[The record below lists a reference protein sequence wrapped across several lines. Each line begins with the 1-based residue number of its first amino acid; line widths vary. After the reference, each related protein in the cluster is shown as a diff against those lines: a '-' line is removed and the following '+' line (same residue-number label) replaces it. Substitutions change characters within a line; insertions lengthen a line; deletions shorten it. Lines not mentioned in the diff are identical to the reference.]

1 MTRDRETKL
10 VTDSLEN
17 FQTDEQR
24 SVLDTIS
31 NVRRCGL
38 DGVLSLPQIVVCG
51 DQSSGKS
58 SVLEALTEIPFP
70 RSDNLCTRYATE
82 IILRRAENSSI
93 MIKINPDEQRPAEEQ
108 ENLKKFQETI
118 TDFSDLPEVMDM
130 ARDAMGIDEELT
142 SNSGSN
148 AFSRDVLSITMEGP
162 EVPQL
167 TLVDIP
173 GLIAN
178 ATLGISDADVQMVGE
193 ITNYY
198 ISQSRTICLA
208 VISATN
214 DYANQSIVTRI
225 RKYDPLGDRTLGVIT
240 KPDRLEVGSANEKG
254 FINLARNQD
263 INYKLGWHIIK
274 NRSHAEADDSL
285 IQRNISESNWLRN
298 SNFNVLGQEN
308 LGIGSLRKRLSKL
321 LFEHVKLE
329 LPKLRQELES
339 RLVGYKQELAA
350 MGESRATAS
359 ECRTFLI
366 SLSQGIREICKNAVD
381 GHYQSDF
388 FTQKSE
394 LIKCGRNVEVPITRV
409 RAVVQCINTSFAE
422 HFRIYGHKYQFSINQ
437 NGFLSDDEPQVP
449 PSQSSIEAPI
459 GMNKAATMAWIN
471 TAINNARGHE
481 LLGNFNP
488 LLVGELFWEQ
498 SSKWKSLAED
508 HIENI
513 FEKCTKFLRL
523 LIQEM
528 CPRDVASRIWDNFI
542 TEKLNHRNHKAMRE
556 LEEILGDFKRF
567 PINYNSHYVEN
578 LQKKR
583 QLRIQELQE
592 KVEKREENHEGG
604 EDNSDDHVKRFIFD
618 TDTLN
623 PEKFTCDEMFDSLVA
638 IYKIQQE
645 VFIANVTTQV
655 IERHVVGDLEGILDP
670 VAVNGMTNEE
680 LGAIA
685 LEPVSSLHTRE
696 HIQNR
701 INRLEQGYRV
711 LRGIAGK

>member
-1 MTRDRETKL
+1 MTISRESKL

-17 FQTDEQR
+17 FQTEEQR

-93 MIKINPDEQRPAEEQ
+93 LIKINPDDHRPAEEQ
-108 ENLKKFQETI
+108 EMLRNFAETI
-118 TDFSDLPEVMDM
+118 TDFAELPEVMDM
-130 ARDAMGIDEELT
+130 AREAMGIDSELS
-142 SNSGSN
+142 SNPGCN

-178 ATLGISDADVQMVGE
+178 ATLGISDADVEMVGE

-263 INYKLGWHIIK
+263 INYKLGWHIVK

-285 IQRNISESNWLRN
+285 VQRNISESTWLRN

-339 RLVGYKQELAA
+339 RLKGYKQDLAA
-350 MGESRATAS
+350 MGESRATPS
-359 ECRTFLI
+359 ECRSFLI
-366 SLSQGIREICKNAVD
+366 ALSQDIREVCVNAVN
-381 GHYQSDF
+381 GHYQNEF

-394 LIKCGRNVEVPITRV
+394 LINCGTDVDLPITRV

-422 HFRIYGHKYQFSINQ
+422 HFKTYGHKYQFSIDNH
-437 NGFLSDDEPQVP
+437 GFLSDDDPKVP
-449 PSQSSIEAPI
+449 PSKSWIEAPI
-459 GMNKAATMAWIN
+459 GMNKSATMKWISI
-471 TAINNARGHE
+471 AINNGRGHE

-498 SSKWKSLAED
+498 SSKWKILGQD

-513 FEKCTKFLRL
+513 FEKCTKFLRT
-523 LIQEM
+523 LIQEK
-528 CPRDVASRIWDNFI
+528 CPADVASRIWDNFI
-542 TEKLNHRNHKAMRE
+542 IEKLNFRNSQAMRE
-556 LEEILGDFKRF
+556 LEYLLRDLKRF
-567 PINYNSHYVEN
+567 PINYNSEYVKYI
-578 LQKKR
+578 QKKR
-583 QLRIQELQE
+583 QIRQQELE
-592 KVEKREENHEGG
+592 KKYVKREENND
-604 EDNSDDHVKRFIFD
+604 DNPVQNFVYDPE
-618 TDTLN
+618 TME
-623 PEKFTCDEMFDSLVA
+623 PEKFTCDEIFSSLLA

-655 IERHVVGDLEGILDP
+655 IERHIVGDLESILDP
-670 VAVNGMTNEE
+670 VAVNDMTNEE

-701 INRLEQGYRV
+701 IDRLEQGYRV